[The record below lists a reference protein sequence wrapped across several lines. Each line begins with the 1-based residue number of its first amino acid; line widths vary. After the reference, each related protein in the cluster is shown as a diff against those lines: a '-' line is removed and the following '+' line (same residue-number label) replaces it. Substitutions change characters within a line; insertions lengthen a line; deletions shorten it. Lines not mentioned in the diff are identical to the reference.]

1 MLKYRIVIK
10 ISIFLILM
18 LLVSN
23 IFAGAWTQKKNGYYL
38 RIYSTYLFAQNEF
51 NYRGENQELYE
62 EQLAYRDN
70 YFKDVSL
77 VIYSE
82 YGFTDY
88 FTFVGELPFKSLTT
102 KRTVASFYGGDEIAT
117 TSGFADLGLFGKLSI
132 LDSPLALSIQA
143 GARIPLGYSEV
154 PQNNGPRLGTAEM
167 SYEGHVHIG
176 SSFYPLPMYFSGS
189 VGYRHR
195 SGELNDEVIL
205 TGEIG
210 WTLGPIFIKTYVEA
224 IRNVVTPP
232 DIYGQPIVTPL
243 PGGGGVLPDIIIG
256 DQHLTKVIP
265 SVTVNL
271 SKSLGVQFEII
282 EPLVGRNA
290 LNGTTY
296 SLGLVLHN

>member
-1 MLKYRIVIK
+1 MQKHRVIFK
-10 ISIFLILM
+10 ISSFLIFM

-23 IFAGAWTQKKNGYYL
+23 IFAGAWTQKKSGYYL
-38 RIYSTYLFAQNEF
+38 RIYSSYLFAQSEF
-51 NYRGENQELYE
+51 NYQGESQELYE

-70 YFKDVSL
+70 YFKDISL

-102 KRTVASFYGGDEIAT
+102 KRTVASFYGGDEFAT
-117 TSGFADLGLFGKLSI
+117 TSGFADLGLFGKLAI
-132 LDSPLALSIQA
+132 LDNPLALSIQA
-143 GARIPLGYSEV
+143 GARIPLGYSEI
-154 PQNNGPRLGTAEM
+154 PQNNGPRLGTAQM
-167 SYEGHVHIG
+167 SYEGHIHIG

-195 SGELNDEVIL
+195 SGELNDEIII

-224 IRNVVTPP
+224 LRNVVTPP

-271 SKSLGVQFEII
+271 SNSLGVQFEII

-296 SLGLVLHN
+296 SVGLVLHN

>member
-1 MLKYRIVIK
+1 M
-10 ISIFLILM
+10 SIFLLTAN
-18 LLVSN
+18 LY
-23 IFAGAWTQKKNGYYL
+23 AGAWTQKKNGYYL
-38 RIYSTYLFAQNEF
+38 RIYSTYLFADQEF
-51 NYRGENQELYE
+51 NYQGESQELYE

-70 YFKDVSL
+70 YFKDIGL

-82 YGFTDY
+82 YGLTDN

-117 TSGFADLGLFGKLSI
+117 TSGFADLGLYGKLAI
-132 LDSPLALSIQA
+132 LNNPLALAVRA
-143 GARIPLGYSEV
+143 GARIPLGYSEE
-154 PQNNGPRLGTAEM
+154 PSNNGPRLGTAEI
-167 SYEGHVHIG
+167 SYEGHIHIG
-176 SSFYPLPMYFSGS
+176 SSFYPLPIYFAGS

-195 SGELNDEVIL
+195 SGELNDEVII

-210 WTLGPIFIKTYVEA
+210 YTLGPIFLKTYVEA
-224 IRNVVTPP
+224 LRNVTTPP

-265 SVTVNL
+265 SITV
-271 SKSLGVQFEII
+271 SISGTLGLQFEII
-282 EPLVGRNA
+282 EPLNGRNA

>member
-1 MLKYRIVIK
+1 MDIIFGYIVAIYLPMKNIIIK
-10 ISIFLILM
+10 
-18 LLVSN
+18 VR
-23 IFAGAWTQKKNGYYL
+23 A
-38 RIYSTYLFAQNEF
+38 
-51 NYRGENQELYE
+51 
-62 EQLAYRDN
+62 
-70 YFKDVSL
+70 SL

-82 YGFTDY
+82 YGLTDY

-117 TSGFADLGLFGKLSI
+117 TSGFADLGLYGKLAI
-132 LDSPLALSIQA
+132 LENPLALAIQV
-143 GARIPLGYSEV
+143 GARIPLGYSEI
-154 PQNNGPRLGTAEM
+154 PKNNGPRLGTAEM
-167 SYEGHVHIG
+167 SYEGHIHLG

-195 SGELNDEVIL
+195 SGELSDEVII

-210 WTLGPIFIKTYVEA
+210 YTLGPIFIKTYVEA
-224 IRNVVTPP
+224 LRSVVTPP

-265 SVTVNL
+265 SITVNI
-271 SKSLGVQFEII
+271 SNSVGIQFEII
-282 EPLVGRNA
+282 EPIIGRNA

-296 SLGLVLHN
+296 SLGFVLQN